1 MSSRGVTPPAAKLSP
16 AARLSRDGVGHHRI
30 REGRIERTHEKG
42 SAPPP
47 AASRGPQSFPT
58 RKRGFIMRDAS
69 TRDLLP
75 MAGPRPEKK
84 RQEVPEQ
91 PAEQQVLPMQLQI
104 GDRLVD
110 ETGTWEVASR
120 PYKTTNAGKDA
131 HIRIKK
137 VGQPDVTEIRIWGE
151 HERVRVKRTTAEDGK
166 RVIEKRG

>member
-1 MSSRGVTPPAAKLSP
+1 
-16 AARLSRDGVGHHRI
+16 
-30 REGRIERTHEKG
+30 
-42 SAPPP
+42 
-47 AASRGPQSFPT
+47 
-58 RKRGFIMRDAS
+58 MRDAS

-84 RQEVPEQ
+84 RQEAPRQ

-120 PYKTTNAGKDA
+120 PYTTTNAGKDA

-137 VGQPDVTEIRIWGE
+137 VGHPDVTEIRIWGE
-151 HERVRVKRTTAEDGK
+151 HERVTVR
-166 RVIEKRG
+166 RG